1 MVFSGLVNWPNRE
14 LKQRRFWTA
23 HVNRK
28 WGLFHFNVPSCDA
41 TTFVLRLYFL
51 LMNLLM
57 NAKSPL
63 VIGVRRSKTPLLRTV
78 SVVNQHN
85 QNFRFEFS
93 TTSGSEWISISRSSQ
108 TNTTTSWGK
117 SKLLKN
123 CFWVVFFPFSPNP
136 RTYRELRWGE
146 GKVKKWFQGRSW
158 RVAAINVPL
167 GHAFVK

>member
-41 TTFVLRLYFL
+41 TIFVLRLYFL

-63 VIGVRRSKTPLLRTV
+63 LIGVRRSKTPLLRTV

-93 TTSGSEWISISRSSQ
+93 TTSGSQWINISRSSQ

-117 SKLLKN
+117 SKLFENFCL
-123 CFWVVFFPFSPNP
+123 VP
-136 RTYRELRWGE
+136 RTYRELRG
-146 GKVKKWFQGRSW
+146 VKKWFQGKNW

-167 GHAFVK
+167 GRAFLK